1 MIAADGCCLPPAELV
16 AAALEVPLACW
27 ACEGVG
33 AAAAGWAGFCVQL
46 PALTRWAELTGSMLP
61 LAGQ

>member
-16 AAALEVPLACW
+16 AAALEVVPLACC
-27 ACEGVG
+27 CEGVG
-33 AAAAGWAGFCVQL
+33 AAAGWAGFCVQL

>member
-16 AAALEVPLACW
+16 VAALEVPLACC
-27 ACEGVG
+27 CEGVG
-33 AAAAGWAGFCVQL
+33 AAAGWAGFCVQL

-61 LAGQ
+61 LGKQ